1 MHNKA
6 AWPGGAHEE
15 RGADPSARQAR
26 CAKGA
31 PVSAEAPDL
40 HIDGGMARLTLR
52 RPRQANRL
60 TAGDLGVL
68 QAHLDAVNDSDARVL
83 LLSGE
88 GRYFCSG
95 FDLAG
100 LGAIDAGA
108 RFGEL
113 ADALEAARPVTI
125 ARLHGGVYGGA
136 ADLALACDF
145 RLGAPA
151 CEMFVPAARIGL
163 HFYAG
168 GLRRFVNRLGLPT
181 AKQVLLAGRT
191 LEAPA
196 LLGCGYLDQLL
207 PDFATLDAAI
217 DALTAELLGMAP
229 LALLPMKQHLNAIAA
244 GRLDEQ
250 RLAAD
255 IVKARDSVDLVEGQ
269 AAWAGKRPPKFKGC

>member
-1 MHNKA
+1 VS
-6 AWPGGAHEE
+6 GGQAPLLETA
-15 RGADPSARQAR
+15 GGVAR
-26 CAKGA
+26 
-31 PVSAEAPDL
+31 
-40 HIDGGMARLTLR
+40 ITLR

-60 TAGDLGVL
+60 AVDDLATL
-68 QAHLDAVNDSDARVL
+68 RDLLDAVNADEAVRVL
-83 LLSGE
+83 VLAGE
-88 GRYFCSG
+88 GRHFCSG
-95 FDLAG
+95 FDLGA
-100 LGAIDAGA
+100 LGAVDAGA

-113 ADALEAARPVTI
+113 ADALEAARPITV

-151 CEMFVPAARIGL
+151 VEMFVPAARIGL

-168 GLRRFVNRLGLPT
+168 GLRRFVDRLGLAI

-207 PDFATLDAAI
+207 PDVETLDAALQ
-217 DALTAELLGMAP
+217 ALVDELLGMAP

-244 GRLDEQ
+244 GRLDAA

-255 IVKARDSVDLVEGQ
+255 VVRARDSADLVEGQ
-269 AAWAGKRPPKFKGC
+269 AAWAGKRPARFQGG

>member
-1 MHNKA
+1 VSGQA
-6 AWPGGAHEE
+6 PLLELQDGV
-15 RGADPSARQAR
+15 AR
-26 CAKGA
+26 
-31 PVSAEAPDL
+31 
-40 HIDGGMARLTLR
+40 ITLR

-60 TAGDLGVL
+60 AAEDLGTL
-68 QAHLDAVNDSDARVL
+68 RGFIDAVNANATVRVL
-83 LLSGE
+83 VLAGE
-88 GRYFCSG
+88 GRHFCSG
-95 FDLAG
+95 FDLGA

-113 ADALEAARPVTI
+113 ADALEAARPITI

-151 CEMFVPAARIGL
+151 VEMFVPAARIGL

-168 GLRRFVNRLGLPT
+168 GLQRFVNRLGLAT

-191 LEAPA
+191 LDAPA

-207 PDFATLDAAI
+207 PDVDTLDAALA
-217 DALTAELLGMAP
+217 ALTAQLRDMAP

-244 GRLDEQ
+244 GRLDAE
-250 RLAAD
+250 RLGAD
-255 IVKARDSVDLVEGQ
+255 IEKARDSADLAEGQ
-269 AAWAGKRPPKFKGC
+269 AAWAGKRPAKFKGC

>member
-1 MHNKA
+1 MTSGL
-6 AWPGGAHEE
+6 PPQL
-15 RGADPSARQAR
+15 D
-26 CAKGA
+26 
-31 PVSAEAPDL
+31 
-40 HIDGGMARLTLR
+40 IDGGVARITLR

-60 TAGDLGVL
+60 AVDDLATLRALLDKVD
-68 QAHLDAVNDSDARVL
+68 ADDAVRVL
-83 LLSGE
+83 VLAGE
-88 GRYFCSG
+88 GKHFCSG
-95 FDLAG
+95 FDLVA

-113 ADALEAARPVTI
+113 ADALEALRPITI

-151 CEMFVPAARIGL
+151 VEMFVPAARIGL

-168 GLRRFVNRLGLPT
+168 GLQRFVDRLGLAT

-191 LEAPA
+191 LDAPA

-207 PDFATLDAAI
+207 PDVDALDEALR
-217 DALTAELLGMAP
+217 ALTAELLGMAP

-244 GRLDEQ
+244 GRLDAAA
-250 RLAAD
+250 LAAD
-255 IVKARDSVDLVEGQ
+255 IARARDSADLVEGQ
-269 AAWAGKRPPKFKGC
+269 AAWAGKRPAQFKGG

>member
-1 MHNKA
+1 MTSGQA
-6 AWPGGAHEE
+6 PLLEIDAGV
-15 RGADPSARQAR
+15 AR
-26 CAKGA
+26 
-31 PVSAEAPDL
+31 
-40 HIDGGMARLTLR
+40 ITLR

-60 TAGDLGVL
+60 AVDDLGRLRGLIDEVNS
-68 QAHLDAVNDSDARVL
+68 AEAVRVL
-83 LLSGE
+83 VLAGE
-88 GRYFCSG
+88 GKHFCSG
-95 FDLAG
+95 FDLSA

-113 ADALEAARPVTI
+113 ADALEAARPITI

-168 GLRRFVNRLGLPT
+168 GLQRFVNRLGLPT

-191 LEAPA
+191 LDAAA
-196 LLGCGYLDQLL
+196 LFGCGYLDQLL
-207 PDFATLDAAI
+207 PDVQTLDAALV
-217 DALTAELLGMAP
+217 ALTDELLAMAP

-244 GRLDEQ
+244 GRLDKKQ
-250 RLAAD
+250 LAAD
-255 IVKARDSVDLVEGQ
+255 ILKARDSADLIEGQ
-269 AAWAGKRPPKFKGC
+269 AAWAGKRPARFKGG

>member
-1 MHNKA
+1 MTTGQA
-6 AWPGGAHEE
+6 PRLDVEGGV
-15 RGADPSARQAR
+15 AR
-26 CAKGA
+26 
-31 PVSAEAPDL
+31 
-40 HIDGGMARLTLR
+40 ITLR

-60 TAGDLGVL
+60 AVEDLATLRGYIDEV
-68 QAHLDAVNDSDARVL
+68 DANAAVRVL
-83 LLSGE
+83 VLAGE

-95 FDLAG
+95 FDLGA
-100 LGAIDAGA
+100 LGAVDAGA

-125 ARLHGGVYGGA
+125 ARLHGGAYGGA

-151 CEMFVPAARIGL
+151 VEMFVPAARIGL

-168 GLRRFVNRLGLPT
+168 GLRRFVDRLGLPT

-191 LEAPA
+191 LDAPA

-207 PDFATLDAAI
+207 PDVETLDAALA
-217 DALTAELLGMAP
+217 ALTDELLGMAP

-244 GRLDEQ
+244 GRLDVNQ
-250 RLAAD
+250 LAAD
-255 IVKARDSVDLVEGQ
+255 VLKARDSADLAEGQ
-269 AAWAGKRPPKFKGC
+269 AAWAGKRPAKFKGC

>member
-1 MHNKA
+1 MS
-6 AWPGGAHEE
+6 
-15 RGADPSARQAR
+15 SAQA
-26 CAKGA
+26 
-31 PVSAEAPDL
+31 PLLE
-40 HIDGGMARLTLR
+40 MAGHVARITLR

-60 TAGDLGVL
+60 AVDDLATLRGL
-68 QAHLDAVNDSDARVL
+68 LDVVNASEAVRVL
-83 LLSGE
+83 VLAGE
-88 GRYFCSG
+88 GRHFCSG
-95 FDLAG
+95 FDLGA

-113 ADALEAARPVTI
+113 ADALEAVRPITV

-151 CEMFVPAARIGL
+151 VEMFVPAARIGL

-168 GLRRFVNRLGLPT
+168 GLQRFVNRLGLAT

-191 LEAPA
+191 LDAQA

-207 PDFATLDAAI
+207 PDVPALDAAVQ
-217 DALTAELLGMAP
+217 ALVDELLGMAP

-244 GRLDEQ
+244 DRLDAA

-255 IVKARDSVDLVEGQ
+255 IVRARDSADLAEGQ
-269 AAWAGKRPPKFKGC
+269 AAWANKRPARFKGG

>member
-1 MHNKA
+1 VSGQA
-6 AWPGGAHEE
+6 PLLELQDGV
-15 RGADPSARQAR
+15 AR
-26 CAKGA
+26 
-31 PVSAEAPDL
+31 
-40 HIDGGMARLTLR
+40 ITLR

-60 TAGDLGVL
+60 AAEDLGTLRGFV
-68 QAHLDAVNDSDARVL
+68 DAVNANAAVRVL
-83 LLSGE
+83 VLAGE
-88 GRYFCSG
+88 GRHFCSG
-95 FDLAG
+95 FDLGA

-113 ADALEAARPVTI
+113 ADALEAARPITI

-151 CEMFVPAARIGL
+151 VEMFVPAARIGL

-168 GLRRFVNRLGLPT
+168 GLQRFVNRLGLAT

-191 LEAPA
+191 LDAPA

-207 PDFATLDAAI
+207 PDVDTLDAALA
-217 DALTAELLGMAP
+217 ALTAQLQDMAP

-244 GRLDEQ
+244 GRLDAE

-255 IVKARDSVDLVEGQ
+255 IEKARDSADLAEGQ
-269 AAWAGKRPPKFKGC
+269 AAWAGKRPAKFKGC

>member
-1 MHNKA
+1 MS
-6 AWPGGAHEE
+6 GGQAPLLEVA
-15 RGADPSARQAR
+15 GAVAR
-26 CAKGA
+26 
-31 PVSAEAPDL
+31 
-40 HIDGGMARLTLR
+40 ITLR

-60 TAGDLGVL
+60 AVDDLDTLGGFIDEI
-68 QAHLDAVNDSDARVL
+68 DATEAVRVL
-83 LLSGE
+83 VLAGE
-88 GRYFCSG
+88 GRHFSSG
-95 FDLAG
+95 FDL
-100 LGAIDAGA
+100 GALVGGIDAGA

-151 CEMFVPAARIGL
+151 VEMFVPAARIGL

-168 GLRRFVNRLGLPT
+168 GLRRFVDRLGLAT

-191 LEAPA
+191 LDAAA

-207 PDFATLDAAI
+207 PDIATLDAAL

-244 GRLDEQ
+244 GRLDAA

-255 IVKARDSVDLVEGQ
+255 ILKARDSADLAEGQ
-269 AAWAGKRPPKFKGC
+269 AAWAGKRPARFKGG